1 MADHLE
7 LYKSMRRALKTQ
19 ESGDAYVFPRALL
32 PSEPTPRKVVAP
44 PAAAAQPPAPAAQP
58 AAAAAAQ
65 PPAAAAA
72 QPQPSPAG
80 GAAAPVSTRKQNTA
94 RTCRT
99 CLLPMNNGRGNWLNG
114 HLYKVSCP
122 NPAASAADVW
132 VHLAA
137 ARKKRRCAHLLPHL
151 AHTCHDKINHVESI

>member
-1 MADHLE
+1 MADHLD
-7 LYKSMRRALKTQ
+7 LYKSMQRALKTQ
-19 ESGDAYVFPRALL
+19 ESGDVFVFPPALL

-44 PAAAAQPPAPAAQP
+44 PAAAAQPPAP
-58 AAAAAAQ
+58 
-65 PPAAAAA
+65 AA

-122 NPAASAADVW
+122 NPAASAADVR

-151 AHTCHDKINHVESI
+151 AHTCHDKINHVEGI